1 MHWNVNRRSLLK
13 TSAALAATAAFS
25 GLAGRSAMAA
35 DKLEIFSWWTSGGE
49 SAALQTLIDG
59 FKEHYPSTEITN
71 AAVAGGG
78 GTNALPVLQARLAGG
93 TPPDTWQGNSG
104 TAFFNSYADPG
115 YIDDVTDLYKSEG
128 WEKTMSPGVLDLVR
142 KNGKYYAVM
151 VGAHR
156 CNEVWFN
163 KPLLAKNGIEIGDSL
178 SFDQFFA
185 AAEKLRAAGVN
196 ALAVGDNGIWANMR
210 MLENTFNGVLGYE
223 QTVQLWDGKLAFNSP
238 QMKEAYKIHLR
249 MLDYQNPDHSA
260 LSWDQAV
267 KKVIEGSSAF
277 TMMGDWSYGEFAKA
291 GAKDGVDFGWV
302 SHPGTEDIFIIV
314 TDGFPIAKDAP
325 NPESA
330 RNWLKV
336 MGDPKVQ
343 LAFSLKKGSVATR
356 LDVDKSTLPPY
367 LQWSFEKFAKNKFTG
382 SSVNGEQVPPSFNQS
397 SFDAL
402 TTFVVDKNIDA
413 FADNMQAAFDAIP
426 KT

>member
-1 MHWNVNRRSLLK
+1 MHWNGNRRSFLK
-13 TSAALAATAAFS
+13 TGAALAGTAAFS
-25 GLAGRSAMAA
+25 GVAGRSAMAA
-35 DKLEIFSWWTSGGE
+35 DQLEIFSWWTSGGE
-49 SAALQTLIDG
+49 AAALQALIDG
-59 FKEHYPSTEITN
+59 FKEHYPATEITN

-115 YIDDVTDLYKSEG
+115 YIDDITDLYRSEG

-178 SFDQFFA
+178 SFEQFFA
-185 AAEKLRAAGVN
+185 AAEKLKSAGVN

-210 MLENTFNGVLGYE
+210 MLENTFNGVLGHD
-223 QTVQLWDGKLAFNSP
+223 QTVQLWDGKLAFNAP

-267 KKVIEGSSAF
+267 KKVIEGTSAF
-277 TMMGDWSYGEFAKA
+277 TMMGDWSYGEFVKA

-314 TDGFPIAKDAP
+314 TDGFPIAKAAP
-325 NPESA
+325 NPQSA
-330 RNWLKV
+330 RNWLRV

-382 SSVNGEQVPPSFNQS
+382 SSVNGEQVPPAFNQS

-426 KT
+426 K